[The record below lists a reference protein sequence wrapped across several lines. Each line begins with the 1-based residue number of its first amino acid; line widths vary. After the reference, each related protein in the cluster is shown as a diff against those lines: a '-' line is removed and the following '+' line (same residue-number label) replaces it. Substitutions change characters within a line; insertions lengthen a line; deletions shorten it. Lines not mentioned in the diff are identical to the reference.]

1 MNVRMGIVF
10 RNVWMIDEFA
20 NIYSSLSLIVI
31 TLVGQL
37 ISLLKCTRESDSGER
52 RHVYL

>member
-1 MNVRMGIVF
+1 MNVRMGVAKKG
-10 RNVWMIDEFA
+10 RMIEQLA

-37 ISLLKCTRESDSGER
+37 ISAFECIRESDSGER
-52 RHVYL
+52 GHVYL